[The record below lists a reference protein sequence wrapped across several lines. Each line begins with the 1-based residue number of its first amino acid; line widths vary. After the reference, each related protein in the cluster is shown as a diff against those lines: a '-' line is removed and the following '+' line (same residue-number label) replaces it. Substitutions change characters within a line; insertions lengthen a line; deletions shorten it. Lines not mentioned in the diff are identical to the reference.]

1 MGILSARSLT
11 QALSQARHI
20 GLTEESFVV
29 GDTSVVVRNLRPDQ
43 YDAIFKECQGLAD
56 VEYLNTWQ
64 MAHVCRAICELNGQD
79 LRDVQYVEDEEP
91 DPKRAGQ
98 MKLVKH
104 ELHAWLR
111 KNVISTWA
119 REVVYIVYRKV
130 ADAIEAAEKRA
141 QDGIT
146 FRVDDESAEDK
157 FRRLIGELK
166 ELEAEV
172 PERILD
178 TVLKDNGYMRRATM
192 DEIEVAEQ
200 KLAKVA
206 EKIEQTKAGAPEE
219 APAAPPVETS
229 QAPTVPESA
238 PVPAQ
243 RTQAGPPSPER
254 MAQLLRQR
262 QPMNQQPEA
271 ASMPQPSAQAQSPV
285 PAGPPQSAPP
295 VHAVPQAALGGR
307 TAEHAA
313 LEGGFPDFP
322 PGTPAPVNLQPQP
335 TVPEVRVGSGVKLD
349 PNAAQTIL
357 DTPPVGGIN
366 PRFRPPQR

>member
-29 GDTSVVVRNLRPDQ
+29 ADTSIVVRNLRPDQ

-79 LRDVQYVEDEEP
+79 LREVQYVEDEEP

-98 MKLVKH
+98 TKTVKH

-130 ADAIEAAEKRA
+130 ADAIEAAEKHA

-146 FRVDDESAEDK
+146 FRVEEESAEDK
-157 FRRLIGELK
+157 FRRLLGEIK
-166 ELEAEV
+166 EVEGDV

-178 TVLKDNGYMRRATM
+178 AVLKDNGYMRRATM

-206 EKIEQTKAGAPEE
+206 EKIEQTKATVPEE
-219 APAAPPVETS
+219 APAAPPVEAP
-229 QAPTVPESA
+229 QAPAAPESA
-238 PVPAQ
+238 PMPAQ

-271 ASMPQPSAQAQSPV
+271 APMPQPSSQAQAPV
-285 PAGPPQSAPP
+285 PAGPPQPAPP

-313 LEGGFPDFP
+313 LEGSFPDFP

-335 TVPEVRVGSGVKLD
+335 TVPEVRAGSGVKLD